1 MAERTY
7 SKGKKSVS
15 DSLTESIKSVR
26 YEDINGV
33 NRLVGGRLMEWID
46 ETAGIAARRHC
57 GGDVTTACVD
67 QLTFKHP
74 AFLNDVVVIVAAVTY
89 VGHTSMEVRVD
100 SYAEDV
106 HTGERRLINVAYLTE
121 VCVDEKGKPTPVEY
135 GLSLETDE
143 ERRENQDA
151 LKRII
156 FRKTRAAEGF

>member
-1 MAERTY
+1 
-7 SKGKKSVS
+7 
-15 DSLTESIKSVR
+15 
-26 YEDINGV
+26 
-33 NRLVGGRLMEWID
+33 
-46 ETAGIAARRHC
+46 
-57 GGDVTTACVD
+57 
-67 QLTFKHP
+67 
-74 AFLNDVVVIVAAVTY
+74 VVVIVAAVTY

-143 ERRENQDA
+143 ERREYQDA

>member
-7 SKGKKSVS
+7 PQGKKSIS

-33 NRLVGGRLMEWID
+33 NRLFGGRLMEWID

-89 VGHTSMEVRVD
+89 VGHTSIPGSAVLSTLPTSPR
-100 SYAEDV
+100 SAW
-106 HTGERRLINVAYLTE
+106 TRRASPHPSSTASRSRQTRSAASTRM
-121 VCVDEKGKPTPVEY
+121 PSSASSFARPVQ
-135 GLSLETDE
+135 
-143 ERRENQDA
+143 RRGSSHH
-151 LKRII
+151 
-156 FRKTRAAEGF
+156 AAGG